1 MVELIGD
8 TNDSTRGI
16 DSGWLCH
23 QSRVAAAAS
32 DPCKKLPIALEH
44 LDPVVVGVGNC
55 DAPIGKYGN
64 AGGTSEL
71 PGPRTTFTDDPDRG
85 ALSIQHE
92 DPVVPGIGDDDEF
105 FMCIDIH
112 RHSHRP
118 HRRVLRVD
126 HLETASFLV
135 DPKDSM
141 SPGFC
146 NED

>member
-32 DPCKKLPIALEH
+32 DHCKKLPIALEH
-44 LDPVVVGVGNC
+44 LDPVVVGVGNG

-64 AGGTSEL
+64 AGWTSEL
-71 PGPRTTFTDDPDRG
+71 PGSGTTFTDDPDRG

-92 DPVVPGIGDDDEF
+92 NPVVPGIGDHDEV
-105 FMCIDIH
+105 FMRIDIH
-112 RHSHRP
+112 RHSHGP
-118 HRRVLRVD
+118 HHGVLRVD
-126 HLETASFLV
+126 HLEMCSCLV
-135 DPKDSM
+135 DPQDSM